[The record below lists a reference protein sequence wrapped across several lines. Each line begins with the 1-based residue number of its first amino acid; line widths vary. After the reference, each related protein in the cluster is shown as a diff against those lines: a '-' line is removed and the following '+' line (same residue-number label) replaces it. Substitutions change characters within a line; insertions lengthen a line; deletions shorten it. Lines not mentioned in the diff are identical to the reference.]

1 VSSGRRITVAL
12 VGLVLLVIIG
22 YLVND
27 LTHHRSAAGP
37 VTLVSVAH
45 LPVLGV

>member
-12 VGLVLLVIIG
+12 VGLVLLVVIG

-27 LTHHRSAAGP
+27 LTHHSASAP
-37 VTLVSVAH
+37 VSPGSVPSWAC
-45 LPVLGV
+45 VCS